1 MSRPSYAGIDWASI
15 EHALCVVDADG
26 EILTEGPYPHTKA
39 GIGRL
44 IATLEERDSCRVAIE
59 RPDGI
64 LVDRMV
70 EAGLEVFPIN
80 PAAIKATRRRYSGS
94 GRKSDSFDA
103 FCLAELART
112 DSHRLRALVPDSDE
126 TRTLRT
132 LTRAR
137 EDMLRRKV
145 HAVRQLRAQL
155 ENFWPGPTK
164 VFPEIDSP
172 VALAFLRLHPSP
184 GDTGELDEEG
194 MASFLR
200 EHSSRTPR
208 PPAELLG
215 RLRAAP
221 TGNLGPGEAEARRMA
236 VLGLVRSLEVNVD
249 QVRILTRTIVEA
261 TRTHPDGAIFLSPF
275 KGTELVIPAQ
285 LIAGFG
291 DDRRRYPDAGVLAAK
306 AGIVPVAHQ
315 SGDEHSAIF
324 RRACDHRL
332 RQAVAGL
339 ADATRR
345 HNPWAGAIYAASR
358 ERGHNHPHALRV
370 LGRAWLRVLWRC
382 WQDRV
387 PYDPER
393 HGGLRRLEAADAEI
407 DSRW

>member
-1 MSRPSYAGIDWASI
+1 MGAPSYAGIDWASI

-26 EILTEGPYPHTKA
+26 EILAEGPFPHTKA

-44 IATLEERDSCRVAIE
+44 IATLKERDSCRVAIE

-64 LVDRMV
+64 LVDRMI
-70 EAGLEVFPIN
+70 EAGLEVVPIN

-112 DSHRLRALVPDSDE
+112 DSHRLRALLPDSDE
-126 TRTLRT
+126 TRTLRA

-145 HAVRQLRAQL
+145 HSVHQLRAQL
-155 ENFWPGPTK
+155 DTFWPGPMK
-164 VFPEIDSP
+164 VFPEIGSP

-184 GDTGELDEEG
+184 GDAGELDEQG
-194 MASFLR
+194 MASFLV
-200 EHSSRTPR
+200 EHSSRSR
-208 PPAELLG
+208 HPPAELLD

-221 TGNLGPGEAEARRMA
+221 TGNLGPGEVEARKMA
-236 VLGLVRSLEVNVD
+236 VLGLVRSLEMDVD
-249 QVRILTRTIVEA
+249 QIRVLTRTLVDA
-261 TRTHPDGAIFLSPF
+261 TRTHPDGGIFLSPF
-275 KGTELVIPAQ
+275 KGSDLVIPAQ

-291 DDRRRYPDAGVLAAK
+291 DDRRRYPDANILAAK
-306 AGIVPVAHQ
+306 AGMVPVSHQ
-315 SGDEHSAIF
+315 SGDVHSAIF

-339 ADATRR
+339 SDATRR

-358 ERGHNHPHALRV
+358 ERGHNHPHALRI

-382 WQDRV
+382 WQDGV
-387 PYDPER
+387 PYDPDK
-393 HGGLRRLEAADAEI
+393 HGGLRRLETARSEAW
-407 DSRW
+407 SQ